1 MDGLAN
7 VEIAWVPLIIILII
21 LLLLIISVTGVYK
34 KAGYDGWKALV
45 PIYGQFILTKISG
58 LPIWYFI
65 LLFIPIANIYA
76 TVKIHIE
83 VAKKFGKSTGFGIGL
98 MFLPFVFYPL
108 LLLSHAKYDWEG
120 KDEIIRPTKIEKFD
134 SPIVSEP
141 AISSEPPVTEA
152 KTTAFTGIPEVNDI
166 ISGQAN
172 SEPVTIGDMS
182 FKAPDLPPTQNNVS
196 SDAVQS
202 ILNVPQTED
211 TSMVNIESENTST
224 PTPEV
229 PAMEPTPENVSAEA
243 ETNQNNIEK
252 TDLMTTPQIPD
263 TDVQSAPIEIPAI
276 EGIPDI
282 QSNQNVSIE
291 SNLNNNQNDL
301 SVASNVVPEMN
312 LSGTENIDKETVH
325 TEINDNMPI
334 QNQDTMQSGISIEP
348 PAVKED
354 SIQENISEVQ
364 TEQNNTIKPDLMAP
378 QSSIE
383 MPSIENKDVLEQNNS
398 QEVIEPLQQQVTVK
412 PDLMA
417 PAGTIQ
423 DLTPKPDLM
432 APASANLENMSAPI
446 GPMNPSELPVEQ
458 TIDGKEAI
466 NAPSFD
472 PFAASPSNFIS
483 NNQNNSQ
490 NPS

>member
-134 SPIVSEP
+134 SPVVSEP
-141 AISSEPPVTEA
+141 TISSDIPVTEP
-152 KTTAFTGIPEVNDI
+152 KTTPFTGIPEVNDI

-172 SEPVTIGDMS
+172 SEPVTIGNMS
-182 FKAPDLPPTQNNVS
+182 FRAPDLPSAQNTVS
-196 SDAVQS
+196 SDTVQS
-202 ILNVPQTED
+202 IPSTPQTEGI
-211 TSMVNIESENTST
+211 SSVNIESENTST
-224 PTPEV
+224 PTPEA
-229 PAMEPTPENVSAEA
+229 PALEPTSENASAEA
-243 ETNQNNIEK
+243 ETNQNNIVN
-252 TDLMTTPQIPD
+252 DNLMTTSQIPD
-263 TDVQSAPIEIPAI
+263 VGVQSAPIEIPAI

-282 QSNQNVSIE
+282 QPNQNVSIE
-291 SNLNNNQNDL
+291 PNNEQNDL
-301 SVASNVVPEMN
+301 SVVSNVVPEMD
-312 LSGTENIDKETVH
+312 LSGTENMDKETVH
-325 TEINDNMPI
+325 TEISDNVPI

-383 MPSIENKDVLEQNNS
+383 MPSIENKDVSGQNNS
-398 QEVIEPLQQQVTVK
+398 QEVVEPLQQQVTVK

-432 APASANLENMSAPI
+432 APANANLDNMSAPI